1 MEIQNT
7 LAPECCAV
15 RFNAGSKDEA
25 VRGLARLA
33 AKSPACSSI
42 DENHIYEVLAKREAQ
57 GSTAF
62 GNEVAL
68 PHARVEGLTRF
79 LVFVAVSARGVPFDA
94 LDKKRV
100 HLFFVILGPPE
111 NVNQHLRILATISRL
126 VAHTRIK
133 KELRAA
139 RSVET
144 LVESIVRN
152 LGTPDTA
159 VTAPREEMKLVLIN
173 LYVEEYLHDILQL
186 LLEHGIDGAT
196 VLDSSGMGRY
206 ISNVPIF
213 AEFIGFMQE
222 RKHYS
227 KTILTLVPESQAS
240 RLIEGIE
247 RVTGDLETHEGAAVI
262 VLGVS
267 LFKGT
272 MKML

>member
-15 RFNAGSKDEA
+15 KFTARSKDEA
-25 VRGLARLA
+25 LRGLARLA
-33 AKSPACSSI
+33 ARSPACSAI
-42 DENHIYEVLAKREAQ
+42 DENQIYEVLAKREAQ

-79 LVFVAVSARGVPFDA
+79 VVFVAVSARGVPFDA
-94 LDKKRV
+94 LDKKKV

-139 RSVET
+139 RSVDA
-144 LVESIVRN
+144 LVESVIRN
-152 LGTPDTA
+152 LGTPGA
-159 VTAPREEMKLVLIN
+159 PAAEPREEMKLLLIN
-173 LYVEEYLHDILQL
+173 LYVEEYLHDTLEM
-186 LLEHGIDGAT
+186 LLEHGVEGAT

-227 KTILTLVPESQAS
+227 KTILTLVPES
-240 RLIEGIE
+240 RIPGVVEGIE
-247 RVTGDLETHEGAAVI
+247 RITGDLETHEGAAVI

>member
-7 LAPECCAV
+7 LAPECCNV
-15 RFNAGSKDEA
+15 KFNARSKDEA
-25 VRGLARLA
+25 LRGLARLA
-33 AKSPACSSI
+33 ARSPACSAI
-42 DENHIYEVLAKREAQ
+42 DESHIYEVLAKREAQ

-62 GNEVAL
+62 GNEIAL

-79 LVFVAVSARGVPFDA
+79 VVFIAVSARGVPFDA
-94 LDKKRV
+94 LDKKKV

-111 NVNQHLRILATISRL
+111 DVNQHLRILATISRL
-126 VAHTRIK
+126 VGHTRIK

-139 RSVET
+139 RSVDT
-144 LVESIVRN
+144 LIESMVRN
-152 LGTPDTA
+152 LGTPDASGAET
-159 VTAPREEMKLVLIN
+159 REETKLLLIN
-173 LYVEEYLHDILQL
+173 LYIEEYLHDILQL
-186 LLEHGIDGAT
+186 LLEHGIEGAT

-222 RKHYS
+222 RKQYS
-227 KTILTLVPESQAS
+227 KTILALVPQS
-240 RLIEGIE
+240 RMHRIIEGVE
-247 RVTGDLETHEGAAVI
+247 RITGDLDTHEGAAVV
-262 VLGVS
+262 VLDIS